1 MGAAPKIPGGEPL
14 PDAKE
19 TNQAVALLLQVIGAI
34 APVPWTEQDRLLR
47 LLKRRTLAKGEYFV
61 RAGERTRTIGFARR
75 GLLRHYYIS
84 ADGRDFTRAFHREGQ
99 FVASMT
105 AFLSGEPSFYFIQAL
120 EETALLTLECDD
132 WASLQDSHPVWAA
145 INKRILEGA
154 VLHGEKRE
162 QSLILDDA
170 ETRYLGFL
178 REFPG
183 IESRV
188 KQHHIA
194 SYLGITPVF
203 LSKIRGRPAKK

>member
-1 MGAAPKIPGGEPL
+1 MGIIGRTGANRPISGEPEQSE
-14 PDAKE
+14 AGR
-19 TNQAVALLLQVIGAI
+19 LLFQVIGAI
-34 APVPWTEQDRLLR
+34 APVPQTEQARLLS
-47 LLKRRTLAKGEYFV
+47 LLQPRALAKGDYFV
-61 RAGERTRTIGFARR
+61 RAGERTRTIGFAQR

-84 ADGRDFTRAFHREGQ
+84 ADGRDFTRAFHQEGQ

-105 AFLSGEPSFYFIQAL
+105 AFLSGEPSYYFIQAL
-120 EETALLTLECDD
+120 EETVLLTLECDD
-132 WASLQDSHPVWAA
+132 WACLQDSHPVWAG

-154 VLHGEKRE
+154 VLRGERRE

-170 ETRYLGFL
+170 QTRYLDFL

-188 KQHHIA
+188 KQHYIA